1 MKSSVWLGILFAVL
15 VVGFVVY
22 STMSTRS
29 NRIRCEVCIT
39 FRGAQACRT
48 AAAATRELALRTAT
62 ENACAQ
68 ISSGVTDSNQCNN
81 TPPDKVRWP

>member
-1 MKSSVWLGILFAVL
+1 MKKSVWLGILFAVL

-22 STMSTRS
+22 STVNTGR

-39 FRGAQACRT
+39 FRGNQACRT

-68 ISSGVTDSNQCNN
+68 IASGVTDSNQCTN
-81 TPPDKVRWP
+81 TPPDSVRWP